1 MMPLTG
7 HIEEPTYDRQQNNKD
22 HCMNGLVRDSFGDG
36 GQNVSKA
43 SEFKFGQ
50 NAHETTTKAELAQFH
65 HQLLFSPPIKTIV
78 SAIENDQLS
87 SFPGLKKALL
97 NHRPI
102 SSATSKGNI
111 HKNRKDL
118 RSTRAKQGEI
128 KEAKQYLT
136 DMNPPQL
143 ICSTTSPNVL
153 CYAALAYTVTGTIYT
168 DLPGRFPV

>member
-1 MMPLTG
+1 M
-7 HIEEPTYDRQQNNKD
+7 
-22 HCMNGLVRDSFGDG
+22 
-36 GQNVSKA
+36 
-43 SEFKFGQ
+43 
-50 NAHETTTKAELAQFH
+50 
-65 HQLLFSPPIKTIV
+65 

-168 DLPGRFPV
+168 DLRGRFPVQHVGYMQYIFVCYLYEASSILVRPMKSRNDESFVVAYREIYKELKAKGFKPTLNITDNE